1 MSANQFEQAARA
13 KKVAALVAHFD
24 RFLIGAGL
32 DLYADAFQLI
42 RSLEAMKP
50 EVWEHHAI
58 AARLTKPPSDTTK
71 REVIAVYQG
80 RVVEHEIMLANAAA
94 PTLRIGVGA

>member
-1 MSANQFEQAARA
+1 MSTTNPYEQANRA

-24 RFLIGAGL
+24 RFLLGAGL
-32 DLYADAFQLI
+32 DAHADQMI

-58 AARLTKPPSDTTK
+58 AARLASKPSETTR

-80 RVVEHEIMLANAAA
+80 RVVAFEAREDAAELARVAS
-94 PTLRIGVGA
+94 